1 MLPRVDE
8 PVNIDEFEALAQS
21 RLDRAAFDYY
31 AGGADDE
38 ITLREN
44 REAFRRRFLRY
55 RVLVDVSNLDTSTS
69 LLGHRLTYPAVLAPT
84 AMHRMAHPDGEKA
97 TARAAASVGLLHT
110 LSSVSSV
117 SIEEV
122 AAAAP
127 ALPRWFQLYVYG
139 NRAKSK
145 DLVSRAYD
153 AGHEAIVLTVDLPR
167 LGRRERDIR
176 NSFSFPPG
184 VEAVNLSD
192 IDKDTGT
199 PLEILDQDPSLS
211 WHDLDWLRSLS
222 PLPIILKGIVRAD
235 DAVRAIDAGAVAV
248 WVSNHGGRQLD
259 TAVASLDVLGEIAS
273 AVDGRVPVIMDGG
286 IRRGTD
292 IIKAL
297 ALGANAV
304 AIGRPQL
311 WGLAAGG
318 EDGVRRVLE
327 MLHEEFAL
335 AMALCGCA
343 SVADIT
349 PDLIA

>member
-1 MLPRVDE
+1 MGE
-8 PVNIDEFEALAQS
+8 PVNIEEFEAIARD
-21 RLDRAAFDYY
+21 RLDRGAFDYY

-44 REAFRRRFLRY
+44 REAFRRLALRY
-55 RVLVDVSNLDTSTS
+55 RVLVDVSNLDTRTTFF
-69 LLGHRLTYPAVLAPT
+69 GHTLSFPAILAPT
-84 AMHRMAHPDGEKA
+84 AMHRMAHPDGERA
-97 TARAAASVGLLHT
+97 TARAAAAAGLLHT

-117 SIEEV
+117 SIEDV

-127 ALPRWFQLYVYG
+127 SLPRWFQLYVYT

-145 DLVSRAYD
+145 DLVSRAYES
-153 AGHEAIVLTVDLPR
+153 GYEGIVLTVDLPR
-167 LGRRERDIR
+167 LGRRERDMR
-176 NSFSFPPG
+176 NAFAFPEG
-184 VEAVNLSD
+184 VAAVNLSD

-199 PLEILDQDPSLS
+199 PLEILDQDPALS
-211 WHDLDWLRSLS
+211 WDDLAWLGSLA

-235 DAVRAIDAGAVAV
+235 DAVRAIEHGAAAV

-259 TAVASLDVLGEIAS
+259 TAIASLDALPPIVD
-273 AVDGRVPVIMDGG
+273 AVAGRVPVVVDGG
-286 IRRGTD
+286 VRRGTD
-292 IIKAL
+292 IVKAL
-297 ALGANAV
+297 ALGANVV

-327 MLHEEFAL
+327 MLREEFAL

-343 SVADIT
+343 SVAGIT
-349 PDLIA
+349 RDLIA